1 MPDARRIE
9 PIEIEEEMQR
19 SFLDYAMSV
28 IVARALPDVR
38 DGLKPVHRRIL
49 WGANEEGVRPPN
61 GRRKSAYIVGS
72 VLGKYHP
79 HGDTALYDAMV
90 RLGQDFASRYP
101 LIDGQGNF
109 GSADG
114 DEAAA
119 MRYCVTGDTLV
130 ATPDGT
136 LRMDRIHPD
145 ARPNSDTD
153 IDLKVLDR
161 LGNPV
166 RASKLF
172 HSGSHPTLRVRTTS
186 GYEITGTH
194 NHPLLCL
201 VGVAGVPMLLWKLLA
216 ELQPGDHVVLARRAA
231 ANCAATAGDAGEL
244 PHAEWQRA
252 VLAGAMVSEG
262 WASHHR
268 AGFNN
273 LDKDYFE
280 LVVDAYDAVV
290 GGRRYVS
297 NRVIR
302 SGSRIYEL
310 DVQQLAELRS
320 SPLAEMIGL
329 RSESKRVP
337 GFVWTAPP
345 AFKLAFLRSLFT
357 GDGSSSLLPRKT
369 IQVSYS
375 TRSPRLAAEA
385 QQLLLEFGV
394 ASRQSRNARGEIK
407 VVITNRHSAR
417 RFAANIGFM
426 GAKQAKLQRELA
438 QVPLVSRAL
447 SHDHIPFVA
456 DYIREECGSS
466 GDDAKWL
473 RRHNID
479 RVERWERDGDEILR
493 RITSEEVQRVVE
505 PLVNAGYLY
514 AKVESVTDTGVQP
527 VYSLRVDSDDHAFI
541 TNGFISHNTEARL
554 NPLAMELLRDIDK
567 ETVDFQPNYDNESQ
581 EPIVLPARFPNLL
594 ANGSEGI
601 AVGMATKIPPHNLGE
616 VIDATVAMI
625 DNPELTSEDLL
636 RWVKGPDFPTG
647 AQVMGT
653 SGIRDAYTTGRGSI
667 RVRSKVRI
675 EENNRGGQR
684 LVVTELPYQVSGDR
698 LLMRIRDLVRE
709 GRLTGI
715 VDIANENSR
724 EGTRLV
730 IECRRD
736 AVPQVVLN
744 QLYKHTQLQDSFG
757 VITLALVDGV
767 PRVLNLAE
775 MLSHYIAHQVT
786 VVVRRTRYELRKA
799 RERAHIL
806 EGLLIALDHLD
817 EVINL
822 IRNAESADV
831 ARAQLM
837 ERYSL
842 SEVQATAILDMQLRR
857 LAALERRKLQ
867 EEYAELQAR
876 IAELQAIL
884 DDPSKVRGI
893 VKEELGE
900 IKRRFADP
908 RRTEIRPDEGELS
921 IEDLIAAEPVVVTVT
936 RTGYVKRV
944 ALGDYRA
951 QGRGGRGVRGANLK
965 EDDIVQFLALT
976 NTHHWV
982 LFFTNKGRVYRVKV
996 HELPE
1001 AAKNARGTYVANVP
1015 GATFQPD
1022 EKIAAVLDLDDY
1034 DDGKFLVLGTKN
1046 GMVKKTALSEYDS
1059 PRVGLIAINLRGD
1072 DELIGVKLTSGED
1085 DLLFV
1090 SRKGMAVRFSES
1102 HVRPMGRQ
1110 TSGVTAMRLRREDQ
1124 VLAMEVVR
1132 PNADLLV
1139 VTDAG
1144 YGKRTPLEQYARK
1157 GRGIQGVKT
1166 AELTEVR
1173 GFIAGAHVVQD
1184 EDDIFL
1190 ITDAGQII
1198 RTRVNEVRRAGRATQ
1213 GVRIMRLA
1221 RTSGRVAAV
1230 APVVKDEE

>member
-79 HGDTALYDAMV
+79 HSDTAVYDAMV

-109 GSADG
+109 GTADG
-114 DEAAA
+114 DEPAA
-119 MRYCVTGDTLV
+119 MRY
-130 ATPDGT
+130 
-136 LRMDRIHPD
+136 
-145 ARPNSDTD
+145 
-153 IDLKVLDR
+153 
-161 LGNPV
+161 
-166 RASKLF
+166 
-172 HSGSHPTLRVRTTS
+172 
-186 GYEITGTH
+186 
-194 NHPLLCL
+194 
-201 VGVAGVPMLLWKLLA
+201 
-216 ELQPGDHVVLARRAA
+216 
-231 ANCAATAGDAGEL
+231 
-244 PHAEWQRA
+244 
-252 VLAGAMVSEG
+252 
-262 WASHHR
+262 
-268 AGFNN
+268 
-273 LDKDYFE
+273 
-280 LVVDAYDAVV
+280 
-290 GGRRYVS
+290 
-297 NRVIR
+297 
-302 SGSRIYEL
+302 
-310 DVQQLAELRS
+310 
-320 SPLAEMIGL
+320 
-329 RSESKRVP
+329 
-337 GFVWTAPP
+337 
-345 AFKLAFLRSLFT
+345 
-357 GDGSSSLLPRKT
+357 
-369 IQVSYS
+369 
-375 TRSPRLAAEA
+375 
-385 QQLLLEFGV
+385 
-394 ASRQSRNARGEIK
+394 
-407 VVITNRHSAR
+407 
-417 RFAANIGFM
+417 
-426 GAKQAKLQRELA
+426 
-438 QVPLVSRAL
+438 
-447 SHDHIPFVA
+447 
-456 DYIREECGSS
+456 
-466 GDDAKWL
+466 
-473 RRHNID
+473 
-479 RVERWERDGDEILR
+479 
-493 RITSEEVQRVVE
+493 
-505 PLVNAGYLY
+505 
-514 AKVESVTDTGVQP
+514 
-527 VYSLRVDSDDHAFI
+527 
-541 TNGFISHNTEARL
+541 TEARL
-554 NPLAMELLRDIDK
+554 NALAMELLRDIDK
-567 ETVDFQPNYDNESQ
+567 ETVDFTPNYDNESQ
-581 EPIVLPARFPNLL
+581 EPVVLPARFPNLL

-616 VIDATVAMI
+616 VIDATVALI

-647 AQVMGT
+647 ASIMGT
-653 SGIRDAYTTGRGSI
+653 AGLRDAYTTGRGSI

-698 LLMRIRDLVRE
+698 LLIRIRDVVRE
-709 GRLTGI
+709 GRLNGI
-715 VDIANENSR
+715 VDIANESNK

-757 VITLALVDGV
+757 VIMLALVDGV
-767 PRVLNLAE
+767 PRVLNLAD

-799 RERAHIL
+799 QERAHIL
-806 EGLLIALDHLD
+806 EGLLIALDH
-817 EVINL
+817 
-822 IRNAESADV
+822 
-831 ARAQLM
+831 
-837 ERYSL
+837 
-842 SEVQATAILDMQLRR
+842 RR
-857 LAALERRKLQ
+857 LK
-867 EEYAELQAR
+867 EEYAELQNR

-893 VKEELGE
+893 VKDELLE
-900 IKRRFADP
+900 VKRRFADP

-951 QGRGGRGVRGANLK
+951 QNRGGRGVRGANLK

-1034 DDGKFLVLGTKN
+1034 DDGKFLVLGTMN
-1046 GMVKKTALSEYDS
+1046 GMVKKTALNEYDS

-1072 DELIGVKLTSGED
+1072 DELIGVKLTSGDD

-1132 PNADLLV
+1132 SNADLLV

-1144 YGKRTPLEQYARK
+1144 YGKRTPLEQYTRK

-1166 AELTEVR
+1166 AELTEAR
-1173 GFIAGAHVVQD
+1173 GFLAGALVVQD

-1221 RTSGRVAAV
+1221 RTSGRVVAV

>member
-1 MPDARRIE
+1 VPDARRIE

-79 HGDTALYDAMV
+79 HSDTAVYDAMV

-109 GSADG
+109 GTADG
-114 DEAAA
+114 DEPAA
-119 MRYCVTGDTLV
+119 MRY
-130 ATPDGT
+130 
-136 LRMDRIHPD
+136 
-145 ARPNSDTD
+145 
-153 IDLKVLDR
+153 
-161 LGNPV
+161 
-166 RASKLF
+166 
-172 HSGSHPTLRVRTTS
+172 
-186 GYEITGTH
+186 
-194 NHPLLCL
+194 
-201 VGVAGVPMLLWKLLA
+201 
-216 ELQPGDHVVLARRAA
+216 
-231 ANCAATAGDAGEL
+231 
-244 PHAEWQRA
+244 
-252 VLAGAMVSEG
+252 
-262 WASHHR
+262 
-268 AGFNN
+268 
-273 LDKDYFE
+273 
-280 LVVDAYDAVV
+280 
-290 GGRRYVS
+290 
-297 NRVIR
+297 
-302 SGSRIYEL
+302 
-310 DVQQLAELRS
+310 
-320 SPLAEMIGL
+320 
-329 RSESKRVP
+329 
-337 GFVWTAPP
+337 
-345 AFKLAFLRSLFT
+345 
-357 GDGSSSLLPRKT
+357 
-369 IQVSYS
+369 
-375 TRSPRLAAEA
+375 
-385 QQLLLEFGV
+385 
-394 ASRQSRNARGEIK
+394 
-407 VVITNRHSAR
+407 
-417 RFAANIGFM
+417 
-426 GAKQAKLQRELA
+426 
-438 QVPLVSRAL
+438 
-447 SHDHIPFVA
+447 
-456 DYIREECGSS
+456 
-466 GDDAKWL
+466 
-473 RRHNID
+473 
-479 RVERWERDGDEILR
+479 
-493 RITSEEVQRVVE
+493 
-505 PLVNAGYLY
+505 
-514 AKVESVTDTGVQP
+514 
-527 VYSLRVDSDDHAFI
+527 
-541 TNGFISHNTEARL
+541 TEARL
-554 NPLAMELLRDIDK
+554 NALAMELLRDIDK
-567 ETVDFQPNYDNESQ
+567 ETVDFTPNYDNESQ
-581 EPIVLPARFPNLL
+581 EPVVLPARFPNLL

-616 VIDATVAMI
+616 VIDATVALI

-647 AQVMGT
+647 ASIMGT
-653 SGIRDAYTTGRGSI
+653 AGIRDALLTGRGSI

-698 LLMRIRDLVRE
+698 LLIRIRDLVRE
-709 GRLTGI
+709 GRLSGI
-715 VDIANENSR
+715 VDIANESNK

-730 IECRRD
+730 VECRRD

-757 VITLALVDGV
+757 VIMLALVDGV
-767 PRVLNLAE
+767 PRVLNLGE

-799 RERAHIL
+799 QERAHIL

-831 ARAQLM
+831 ARTQLM

-842 SEVQATAILDMQLRR
+842 SELQATAILDMQLRR

-867 EEYAELQAR
+867 EEYAELQTK

-893 VKEELGE
+893 VKDELLE
-900 IKRRFADP
+900 VKRRFADP

-951 QGRGGRGVRGANLK
+951 QNRGGRGVRGANLK
-965 EDDIVQFLALT
+965 EDDIVQFLAIT

-1110 TSGVTAMRLRREDQ
+1110 TSGVTAMRLKREDQ

-1132 PNADLLV
+1132 SNADLLV

-1144 YGKRTPLEQYARK
+1144 FGKRTPLEQYTRK

-1166 AELTEVR
+1166 AELTEAR

-1221 RTSGRVAAV
+1221 RTSGRVVAV